1 MIANFNCKKKCNHL
15 EAEQITRLL
24 HTICVSEPGKIE
36 TAPTPATEKQD
47 YIHGD
52 VKNVI
57 MRLQLT
63 NVLNAIK
70 LNPIHIRV
78 ISTNLI
84 TNRRS
89 KIHMLDV
96 CFLFGICI
104 VLNGLL
110 TSSIV
115 LIIDTGFCKNLSTQL
130 HS

>member
-1 MIANFNCKKKCNHL
+1 M
-15 EAEQITRLL
+15 
-24 HTICVSEPGKIE
+24 SEPGKIE

-78 ISTNLI
+78 ISTSFLYLI
-84 TNRRS
+84 RIS
-89 KIHMLDV
+89 
-96 CFLFGICI
+96 
-104 VLNGLL
+104 LL
-110 TSSIV
+110 IEGPKF
-115 LIIDTGFCKNLSTQL
+115 IF
-130 HS
+130 

>member
-1 MIANFNCKKKCNHL
+1 M
-15 EAEQITRLL
+15 
-24 HTICVSEPGKIE
+24 SEPGKIE

-47 YIHGD
+47 YTHGD

-78 ISTNLI
+78 ITTSLLIFNSNLI

-104 VLNGLL
+104 VLNDLL
-110 TSSIV
+110 TSSII